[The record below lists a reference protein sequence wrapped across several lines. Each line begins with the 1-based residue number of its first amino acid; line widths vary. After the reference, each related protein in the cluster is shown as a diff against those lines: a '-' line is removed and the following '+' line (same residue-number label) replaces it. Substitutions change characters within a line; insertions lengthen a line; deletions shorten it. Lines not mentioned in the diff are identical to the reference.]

1 MPVLFHINGWEQ
13 MVKRNTNTA
22 SFGLRRKR
30 PRGSGRLTW
39 GLTLNSPSVIV
50 MSLTTQQN

>member
-1 MPVLFHINGWEQ
+1 MLVLFHINGWEQ
-13 MVKRNTNTA
+13 MAKRNSNTA

-50 MSLTTQQN
+50 MSLMTQQN